1 MPAPAPPP
9 APTPQRRPPRGREWI
24 RTAGGLALWI
34 LGLLL
39 LAATLGSV
47 SRPAYSWIE
56 AVLPL
61 ACSALC
67 FVGGAALLR
76 PHFDQLRRG
85 PAETPRSDVTADVD
99 ERGPA
104 RPVADPSILA
114 ALETIPD
121 DDFVDRST
129 ELVEQWGDAEA
140 NLATVAAV
148 LRFMEAH
155 PDVEFG
161 MPGALVHFVERFHR
175 RGYEPLLLDS
185 IARRPTA
192 HTAWMLSRVING
204 AEDEPSRAAYVH
216 ALRAAAAH
224 PSIDAD
230 TAAEI
235 AMFLADA

>member
-1 MPAPAPPP
+1 M
-9 APTPQRRPPRGREWI
+9 
-24 RTAGGLALWI
+24 LWI

-67 FVGGAALLR
+67 FVGGGALLR
-76 PHFDQLRRG
+76 PHFDRFRRG
-85 PAETPRSDVTADVD
+85 PADTPRSDVPADAD
-99 ERGPA
+99 QRGPA
-104 RPVADPSILA
+104 RPVADPAILA

-121 DDFVDRST
+121 DDFVDRSA
-129 ELVEQWGDAEA
+129 ELVERWGEAES

-148 LRFMEAH
+148 LHFMEAH
-155 PDVEFG
+155 PDVDFG
-161 MPGALVHFVERFHR
+161 TPGALVHFVERFHR

-185 IARRPTA
+185 IARCPTA
-192 HTAWMLSRVING
+192 HTAWMLNRVING
-204 AEDEPSRAAYVH
+204 AEDERSRAAYVH

-224 PSIDAD
+224 PSIEAD

-235 AMFLADA
+235 TSFLRHV